1 MREQEVVKHSHL
13 LRWMTSAKSSV
24 RAEPSQVK
32 RPTSSRQDLFS
43 PISQIKDNEDICLRL
58 ALDAEVLRIREIS
71 VHVGCGSDLSPFAG
85 RSRSIVARRQLMGS
99 LNV

>member
-1 MREQEVVKHSHL
+1 VREQEVVKHSHL

-24 RAEPSQVK
+24 RAEPSQEA
-32 RPTSSRQDLFS
+32 TSSRQDMFS